1 MGEYERKRSRVKPI
15 LCPIHEFWSCVKFK
29 AENPLYRYMWSGE
42 GHWTIHGDREKET
55 CLQQICNNLVMIT
68 LNLKA
73 QLRSYFTESE
83 ANIILKY
90 LHSHKL
96 DNDLIAFSILQRK
109 FGHRQKKQD
118 TVHHIM
124 QIDTIRR
131 TILSNK
137 STRDWPLNS
146 P

>member
-1 MGEYERKRSRVKPI
+1 
-15 LCPIHEFWSCVKFK
+15 
-29 AENPLYRYMWSGE
+29 LYRYMWSGE

-73 QLRSYFTESE
+73 Q
-83 ANIILKY
+83 Y
-90 LHSHKL
+90 LHKL
-96 DNDLIAFSILQRK
+96 DNDLIAFSILQKK